1 MKRTVGQYII
11 FAILIGLFIAVIH
24 RFILPVLLGL
34 LISLVFRPIY
44 LFLFRKFGKRPHLA
58 ASVSTVLILIGVLLP
73 LILIG
78 ISVAKDIG
86 VLARSL
92 REISQDPN
100 FKNGSMLEVPAISN
114 LYERIN
120 AFHAISRE
128 SFTRFAQSITA
139 SAGGFGANLL
149 GGLAASVPRIFVSSL
164 FFLVAFYFG
173 LLDGPRLV
181 GFLRENLPFSEKQ
194 NDELFRTT
202 KKICEAVVLGAL
214 IAGIVQGTILG
225 LGYWILG
232 IPRPLLAVV
241 VTMISSFIPLMGS
254 APAGIAGIVYLF
266 VKGKI
271 VSAIIMGAFLLV
283 AALSDNVVKPWV
295 LKGKTELHP
304 MLGLMSVLGGLI
316 AFGAAG
322 LFLGPIITALTITI
336 IQLQKRPRV
345 KEPETHPSERVAQ
358 SK

>member
-11 FAILIGLFIAVIH
+11 FAILIGLFLVLIH

-58 ASVSTVLILIGVLLP
+58 ASTSTLLILICVLLP

-78 ISVAKDIG
+78 IYVAKDIG
-86 VLARSL
+86 TLASSL
-92 REISQDPN
+92 REISRDPN
-100 FKNGSMLEVPAISN
+100 FKNGSILDVPAISN
-114 LYERIN
+114 LYEKIN
-120 AFHAISRE
+120 AFYAVSRE
-128 SFTRFAQSITA
+128 SFTRFAHSITA

-149 GGLAASVPRIFVSSL
+149 AGLAASVPRIFVSSL

-173 LLDGPRLV
+173 LLDGPRLAS
-181 GFLRENLPFSEKQ
+181 FLRENLPFSEKH

-202 KKICEAVVLGAL
+202 QKICNAVVLGAL

-225 LGYWILG
+225 FAYWVLG

-254 APAGIAGIVYLF
+254 APAGIAGTAYLF

-271 VSAIIMGAFLLV
+271 VSAIVMLVFFLV
-283 AALSDNVVKPWV
+283 ASLSDNVVKPWV

-304 MLGLMSVLGGLI
+304 MLGLMSVLGGLTV
-316 AFGAAG
+316 FGAAG
-322 LFLGPIITALTITI
+322 LFLGPIITALTITV
-336 IQLQKRPRV
+336 IQLQKRTRT
-345 KEPETHPSERVAQ
+345 KEPESHPSERLAQ